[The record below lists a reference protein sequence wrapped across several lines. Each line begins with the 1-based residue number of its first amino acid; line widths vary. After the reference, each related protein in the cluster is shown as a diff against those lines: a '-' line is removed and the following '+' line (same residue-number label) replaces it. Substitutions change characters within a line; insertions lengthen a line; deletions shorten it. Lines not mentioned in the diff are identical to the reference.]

1 MIADTSRSMRVLYV
15 IDSLGHGGA
24 EQSLAEMAPYL
35 VQNGIDLHV
44 AVLHDRE
51 GFTGRVRAAGA
62 AVHSVAGDHGRVG
75 WLRRLRALERSVQP
89 DLIHTT
95 LFDSDVLGRVVAAAG
110 RKPVVSSWVNI
121 QYGDAYDREFPAGRS
136 KLAAVKAI
144 DLVTSHV
151 VRRFHAVSTPVA
163 EAMSAE
169 MHVNPDHV
177 EVIPRGR
184 DRARLGEPG
193 TERRRRVRRRLGLDS
208 EPVVLSVARQD
219 HAKGLDVLLRAWRSV
234 VIEMPDAVLLLA
246 GRDGTRS
253 EALRTMVDESRL
265 HANVRFLGVRDDVP
279 DLLCA
284 ADAFALPSRREGL
297 PGALLEAMAL
307 EVPIVA
313 TDIPTI
319 LDAVPGSEYAELVTM
334 DDQVTLAT
342 ALLNTLSDRPGAA
355 ARAERSRA
363 RFDER
368 FAVSQVASQMCSFY
382 AGATS

>member
-1 MIADTSRSMRVLYV
+1 MRVLYV

-51 GFTGRVRAAGA
+51 GFTDRVRAAGA
-62 AVHSVAGDHGRVG
+62 ALHSVADGHGRVG
-75 WLRRLRALERSVQP
+75 WLRRLWALEHSVQP

-95 LFDSDVLGRVVAAAG
+95 LFDSDILGRVVAAAT
-110 RKPVVSSWVNI
+110 RTPVVSSWVNI

-136 KLAAVKAI
+136 KLAAVKAL
-144 DLVTSHV
+144 DLATSQI

-169 MHVNPDHV
+169 MHVNPNRVD
-177 EVIPRGR
+177 VIPRGR

-193 TERRRRVRRRLGLDS
+193 AERRRRVRQGLGLES
-208 EPVVLSVARQD
+208 EPVVLNVARQD
-219 HAKGLDVLLRAWRSV
+219 HAKGVDVLLRAWRSV

-246 GRDGTRS
+246 GRDGTRTP
-253 EALRTMVDESRL
+253 ELRTMVGESGL
-265 HANVRFLGVRDDVP
+265 SANVRFLGVRNDIP

-284 ADAFALPSRREGL
+284 ADTFTLPSRREGL

-313 TDIPTI
+313 SEIDTV
-319 LDAVPGSEYAELVTM
+319 LEAVPSGKFAVLVPV
-334 DDQVTLAT
+334 DDASRLARGIVD
-342 ALLNTLSDRPGAA
+342 TLSNRSSARRRASA
-355 ARAERSRA
+355 ARTRFEEQFTVAGVTSHMCVFYER
-363 RFDER
+363 
-368 FAVSQVASQMCSFY
+368 AVA
-382 AGATS
+382 

>member
-1 MIADTSRSMRVLYV
+1 
-15 IDSLGHGGA
+15 
-24 EQSLAEMAPYL
+24 
-35 VQNGIDLHV
+35 
-44 AVLHDRE
+44 
-51 GFTGRVRAAGA
+51 
-62 AVHSVAGDHGRVG
+62 
-75 WLRRLRALERSVQP
+75 
-89 DLIHTT
+89 
-95 LFDSDVLGRVVAAAG
+95 
-110 RKPVVSSWVNI
+110 
-121 QYGDAYDREFPAGRS
+121 
-136 KLAAVKAI
+136 
-144 DLVTSHV
+144 
-151 VRRFHAVSTPVA
+151 
-163 EAMSAE
+163 
-169 MHVNPDHV
+169 
-177 EVIPRGR
+177 
-184 DRARLGEPG
+184 
-193 TERRRRVRRRLGLDS
+193 
-208 EPVVLSVARQD
+208 
-219 HAKGLDVLLRAWRSV
+219 
-234 VIEMPDAVLLLA
+234 MPDAVLLLA